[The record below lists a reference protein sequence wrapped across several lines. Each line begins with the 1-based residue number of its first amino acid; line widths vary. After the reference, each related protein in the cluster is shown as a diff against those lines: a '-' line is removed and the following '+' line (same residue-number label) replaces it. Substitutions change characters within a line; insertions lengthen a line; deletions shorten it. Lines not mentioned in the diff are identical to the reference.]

1 MFDNKEDFKKTFAL
15 RLEERYGRSV
25 EDSHITERFEVLGE
39 MVRDYAG
46 AHWRVCREQLLKGN
60 KRQLIYFSMEF
71 LMGRLLTSNMQ
82 NLGIFDVAKEALAE
96 MGIDIG

>member
-39 MVRDYAG
+39 MGRDYAG

-60 KRQLIYFSMEF
+60 KRQLIYF
-71 LMGRLLTSNMQ
+71 
-82 NLGIFDVAKEALAE
+82 
-96 MGIDIG
+96 

>member
-46 AHWRVCREQLLKGN
+46 AH
-60 KRQLIYFSMEF
+60 
-71 LMGRLLTSNMQ
+71 
-82 NLGIFDVAKEALAE
+82 
-96 MGIDIG
+96 